1 MPAFNDAVAR
11 QNNATARGFTLLELM
26 VAIVLF
32 SMISTAAYKLLT
44 SVTGAHEVTQ
54 SILHKLDK
62 QQRTEII
69 VEQDLLQISGR
80 PITDETV
87 QRPALQVPGSG
98 TILMEFTRSG
108 WQNPLQA
115 ERSNLQRVAY
125 AHEGSELIRYYW
137 STLDRISTTPRIRQ
151 LLMTEVSS
159 VKVRLLDQGKRWL
172 TRWPHSPMAADQGNS
187 LTHLP
192 LAVELTIVHEK
203 MGPMVTIVP
212 LSGYTPT
219 ANNSRD
225 ANRAKPDQ
233 RHPGNGE
240 KHNGD

>member
-1 MPAFNDAVAR
+1 MPAYAVAR
-11 QNNATARGFTLLELM
+11 QNCATARGFTLLELM

-44 SVTGAHEVTQ
+44 SVTRAHEVTQ
-54 SILHKLDK
+54 SILHGLDK
-62 QQRTEII
+62 LQRAEII
-69 VEQDLLQISGR
+69 VEQDLFQISAR
-80 PITDETV
+80 PITDEAE
-87 QRPALQVPGSG
+87 QRPPLQVPGSD
-98 TILMEFTRSG
+98 TMLMEFTRSG

-125 AHEGSELIRYYW
+125 AHEGSELVRYYW
-137 STLDRISTTPRIRQ
+137 STLDRIATTPRIRQ

-159 VKVRLLDQGKRWL
+159 VNVRLLDQGKRWL
-172 TRWPHSPMAADQGNS
+172 TRWPHSPLVADQNN
-187 LTHLP
+187 LTRLP

-212 LSGYTPT
+212 LSSYTAT
-219 ANNSRD
+219 ANKSRD
-225 ANRAKPDQ
+225 ANRAKPDL

-240 KHNGD
+240 KRNGD

>member
-11 QNNATARGFTLLELM
+11 QNYATARGFTLLELM

-62 QQRTEII
+62 QQRAEIV

-80 PITDETV
+80 PITHETV

-98 TILMEFTRSG
+98 TMLMEFTRSG

-151 LLMTEVSS
+151 LLMNEVSS
-159 VKVRLLDQGKRWL
+159 VNVRLLDRGKRWL
-172 TRWPHSPMAADQGNS
+172 TRWPHSPLAADQNS
-187 LTHLP
+187 LTRLP

-212 LSGYTPT
+212 LSSYTPT

-225 ANRAKPDQ
+225 ANRTKPDQ

-240 KHNGD
+240 KYNGD

>member
-1 MPAFNDAVAR
+1 MPAFNDVVAR
-11 QNNATARGFTLLELM
+11 QNYATARGFTLLELM

-44 SVTGAHEVTQ
+44 SVTQAHEVTQ
-54 SILHKLDK
+54 SILHGLDK
-62 QQRTEII
+62 LQRAEII
-69 VEQDLLQISGR
+69 VEQDLLQISAR
-80 PITDETV
+80 PITDEAGP
-87 QRPALQVPGSG
+87 QPALQVPGSS
-98 TILMEFTRSG
+98 TMLMEFTRSG

-137 STLDRISTTPRIRQ
+137 PTLDRIATTSRIRQ

-159 VKVRLLDQGKRWL
+159 VNVRLLDQGKRWL
-172 TRWPHSPMAADQGNS
+172 TRWPQAPLAADQTS
-187 LTHLP
+187 LTRLP

-212 LSGYTPT
+212 LSSYTPT
-219 ANNSRD
+219 ASKSRD

-240 KHNGD
+240 RHDGG

>member
-1 MPAFNDAVAR
+1 MPAFNDVVAR
-11 QNNATARGFTLLELM
+11 QNYATARGFTLLELM

-44 SVTGAHEVTQ
+44 SVTSAHEVTQ

-62 QQRTEII
+62 QQRAEIV

-80 PITDETV
+80 PITDEIV
-87 QRPALQVPGSG
+87 QRPAVQVPGSG
-98 TILMEFTRSG
+98 TMLMEFTRSG

-137 STLDRISTTPRIRQ
+137 STLDRISMTPRIRQ

-159 VKVRLLDQGKRWL
+159 VNVRLLDQDKRWL
-172 TRWPHSPMAADQGNS
+172 TRWPHSPLAADQNS
-187 LTHLP
+187 LTRLP

-212 LSGYTPT
+212 LSSYIPT
-219 ANNSRD
+219 ANKSRD

-240 KHNGD
+240 KRNGD

>member
-1 MPAFNDAVAR
+1 MSADVVSR
-11 QNNATARGFTLLELM
+11 QNYATARGFTLLELM

-44 SVTGAHEVTQ
+44 SVTRAHEVTQ
-54 SILHKLDK
+54 SILHSLDK
-62 QQRTEII
+62 LQRAEII
-69 VEQDLLQISGR
+69 VEQDLLQIAAR
-80 PITDETV
+80 PITDEAG
-87 QRPALQVPGSG
+87 QQPALQVPGSS
-98 TILMEFTRSG
+98 TMLMEFTRSG

-137 STLDRISTTPRIRQ
+137 PTLDRIATTPRIRQ

-159 VKVRLLDQGKRWL
+159 ASIRLLDQGKRWL
-172 TRWPHSPMAADQGNS
+172 TRWPQAPLAADQTS
-187 LTHLP
+187 LTRLP

-212 LSGYTPT
+212 LSSYTPT
-219 ANNSRD
+219 ASKSRD

-240 KHNGD
+240 KRNGD

>member
-1 MPAFNDAVAR
+1 MPAYAVAR
-11 QNNATARGFTLLELM
+11 QNSRGFTLLELM

-44 SVTGAHEVTQ
+44 SVTRAHEVTQ
-54 SILHKLDK
+54 SILHGLDK
-62 QQRTEII
+62 LQRSEII
-69 VEQDLLQISGR
+69 VEQDLFQISAR
-80 PITDETV
+80 PITDEAG

-98 TILMEFTRSG
+98 TMLMEFTRSG

-125 AHEGSELIRYYW
+125 AHEGSELVRYYW
-137 STLDRISTTPRIRQ
+137 STLDRMATTPRIRQ

-159 VKVRLLDQGKRWL
+159 VNVRLLDQGKRWL
-172 TRWPHSPMAADQGNS
+172 TRWPHSPLVADQNN
-187 LTHLP
+187 LTRLP
-192 LAVELTIVHEK
+192 LAVELTIVHDK

-212 LSGYTPT
+212 LSSYTAT
-219 ANNSRD
+219 ANKSRD
-225 ANRAKPDQ
+225 ANRAKPDH

>member
-1 MPAFNDAVAR
+1 MPAANDVVAR
-11 QNNATARGFTLLELM
+11 QNYATARGFTLLELM

-62 QQRTEII
+62 QQRAEII

-87 QRPALQVPGSG
+87 QRPAVQVPGSG
-98 TILMEFTRSG
+98 TMFMEFTRSG

-115 ERSNLQRVAY
+115 ERSSLQRVAY

-137 STLDRISTTPRIRQ
+137 STLDRISMTPRIRQ

-159 VKVRLLDQGKRWL
+159 VNVRLLDQDKRWL
-172 TRWPHSPMAADQGNS
+172 TRWPHSPLAADQNS
-187 LTHLP
+187 LTRLP

-212 LSGYTPT
+212 LSSYIPT
-219 ANNSRD
+219 ANKSRD

-240 KHNGD
+240 KRNGD